1 MPGINTG
8 SPVSSILRHNSVF
21 LSPLNPVR
29 KSRGAL
35 YVPHSVQRK
44 MAAIGGPNTL
54 FSTIFKAGREES
66 HGSHRVMAPVVY
78 GHLADM
84 PYGVTEFHR
93 GYLSCR

>member
-1 MPGINTG
+1 MFPT
-8 SPVSSILRHNSVF
+8 VSSVKWQ
-21 LSPLNPVR
+21 PLGDR
-29 KSRGAL
+29 I
-35 YVPHSVQRK
+35 HF
-44 MAAIGGPNTL
+44 

-66 HGSHRVMAPVVY
+66 HVSHRVMAPVVY